1 LGDSLLSGKLQ
12 YEYGRTMPTQKHR
25 LAIFDMDKT
34 ITRKAT
40 FGPFIAHLLRR
51 YAPWRAIFLPVM
63 ALFGLLYGLKLID
76 RARLKELNL
85 WLLIGAR
92 INPAELSAIARS
104 FANETVDTN
113 ILPLALTEIE
123 ALRNDSWQIVLATA
137 SYRFYVVE
145 IAKLLGIPTENV
157 IATEN
162 GRGYGAGEYRTPWI
176 IGQNCYGGAKS
187 DSIDDWLV
195 AHGIVRE
202 DAMIKFYSDH
212 VSDAPSMYLANEA
225 VAANPHAPLRKL
237 AQEQGWR
244 IVDWM

>member
-1 LGDSLLSGKLQ
+1 
-12 YEYGRTMPTQKHR
+12 MHR

-40 FGPFIAHLLRR
+40 FGPFVAHVLRHYR
-51 YAPWRAIFLPVM
+51 PWRAIFLPLMV
-63 ALFGLLYGLKLID
+63 LFGLLYGLKLID

-85 WLLIGAR
+85 WLLIGSR
-92 INPAELSAIARS
+92 INPAHLAAIARS
-104 FANETVDTN
+104 FASETVQTN
-113 ILPLALTEIE
+113 LLPLALKEIE
-123 ALRNDSWQIVLATA
+123 VLRHEGWQIVLATA

-145 IAKLLGIPTENV
+145 IAGLLGIAPEKV

-162 GRGYGAGEYRTPWI
+162 GRGYGKDYYQTPWI

-187 DSIDDWLV
+187 DSIDAWLAV
-195 AHGIVRE
+195 HGIVR
-202 DAMIKFYSDH
+202 AQAIIKFYSDH

-244 IVDWM
+244 IADWM